1 MERRGKALWY
11 GLKVV
16 IDAAMASF
24 VSFDIDL
31 VLGIDVDR
39 LCSESEHCFI
49 FEVRFLYIFT
59 I

>member
-49 FEVRFLYIFT
+49 F
-59 I
+59 